1 MISRANTL
9 FKLCWKTAEGT
20 KIFFE
25 DLSRNASGFEKKT
38 SQQCSGKIKKLG
50 LIIGRL
56 NTVEEKLVEVGRNGL
71 FKSHGCCF
79 RTQAYY
85 LPPVVIT
92 PHVQRERGKVIDR
105 GDHIYIYVCGR
116 KKYLN
121 RTLEI
126 HSPFQTFAVGLLVKF
141 ID

>member
-38 SQQCSGKIKKLG
+38 GQQCSGKIKKLG

-71 FKSHGCCF
+71 FFK
-79 RTQAYY
+79 AMD
-85 LPPVVIT
+85 VVLGHKPT
-92 PHVQRERGKVIDR
+92 TCPQ
-105 GDHIYIYVCGR
+105 
-116 KKYLN
+116 L
-121 RTLEI
+121 
-126 HSPFQTFAVGLLVKF
+126 
-141 ID
+141 